1 MGHSPV
7 LRVIGAALLFST
19 GGAAIKTGA
28 FTGMQVASIRSG
40 IAAIALILFI
50 GTRARW
56 SWRVA
61 PIAVV
66 YAATLVLFVTATK
79 LTTSASAIFLQST
92 APLFIVVLAPLLLH
106 ERFDRRDLPFVGAAA
121 IGLALCFAGQPAA
134 STTAPDPFTGNL
146 LGAAC
151 SVTWALTLIG
161 LRWGEQHLPGTA
173 LAAVIAGNVLAF
185 ASGITSI
192 VPVPQATS
200 AEWATLIYLGV
211 FQIGVAY
218 ILLTSAVAHIQALH
232 LSLLLLLEPV
242 LNPIWTWLVR
252 GEDPGIWTLI
262 GGAVVI
268 TASAAQA
275 FATKKT
281 ER

>member
-40 IAAIALILFI
+40 IAAAALLLVI
-50 GTRARW
+50 GQRARW

-79 LTTSASAIFLQST
+79 LTTAASAIFLQST
-92 APLFIVVLAPLLLH
+92 APLFIAGLAPLLLH
-106 ERFDRRDLPFVGAAA
+106 EPFDRRDLPFIGAAA
-121 IGLALCFAGQPAA
+121 LGLALCFAGQQAA
-134 STTAPDPFTGNL
+134 TATAPDPVTGNV

-151 SVTWALTLIG
+151 SVTWAFTLLG
-161 LRWGEQHLPGTA
+161 LRWGERHAAGTA
-173 LAAVIAGNVLAF
+173 LAAVIAGNILAF
-185 ASGITSI
+185 AAGITSI
-192 VPVPQATS
+192 VPIPHATA

-211 FQIGVAY
+211 FQIGLAY
-218 ILLTSAVAHIQALH
+218 VLLTSAVAYVPALH

-252 GEDPGIWTLI
+252 GETPGTWTLV
-262 GGAVVI
+262 GGAIIVI
-268 TASAAQA
+268 ASAAQA
-275 FATKKT
+275 FATK
-281 ER
+281 R